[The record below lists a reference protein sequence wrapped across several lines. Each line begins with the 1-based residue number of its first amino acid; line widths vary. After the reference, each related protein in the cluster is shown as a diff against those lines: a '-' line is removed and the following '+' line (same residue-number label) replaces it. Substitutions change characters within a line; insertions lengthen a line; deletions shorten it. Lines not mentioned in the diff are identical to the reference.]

1 MLNKELVKELKGLQ
15 KQYEKKQ
22 ERSRAF
28 SLKLELGGKLKV
40 INTVLESDSIE
51 SANTK
56 LDALTSEAEAET
68 EINKPV
74 KQMGDVD
81 IKCRYFGMRDEINS
95 VKNLLK

>member
-56 LDALTSEAEAET
+56 LDALTSEAET

-81 IKCRYFGMRDEINS
+81 VKCRYFGMRDEINS